1 MRATSRQVR
10 TRMALTTATAVLLG
24 CGAVTQGGTS
34 SAHAATGTD
43 PTSYVNIVAHEDD
56 DVLFLNP
63 DLAAPL
69 RAGDPN
75 VTIILT
81 AGEADGSPFTSPA
94 TSQADFAAQREDG
107 SRAAY
112 AAMMGLADNWTRQ
125 DIVRPTDADYE
136 MDTLVGAPQVKLIF
150 LNIKDGGDPNDP
162 DNLTKLNGGSL
173 SSISTFVPNNPIVTP
188 TPQVY
193 TKQSLINTLDAL
205 LNEFQPTV
213 VRTQQ
218 PSDIYDYAADNVDH
232 IAAGSFTDQA
242 MAAYHGPAG
251 DRHVILEHFR
261 DYADN
266 NMPDNLS
273 LTQRNDKEAIFQAYE
288 AHDLNA
294 THYDT
299 DSPDPDYA
307 NWPKR
312 QYQRWPAGSSWTA
325 TDADGRIEAFAV
337 EDGTV
342 MRWYQTAPGG
352 SWAGPEALA
361 APSGELAPQLSI
373 VRNSDGRLQVFAMQ
387 YDSVA
392 HTSNV
397 VTAAQTSA
405 GSSFGGWTNL
415 GNPNGTGDQ
424 TGLPA
429 VGVNAN
435 GDLQVFAKN
444 YYGGVSTLIQSSPGG
459 SFGAWT
465 DLGGGGG
472 VQDGLAVA
480 SDSTGRLHLFA
491 KRCDIPVTQDWGY
504 QTVSCWLA
512 HWSQSTANGTGAWD
526 ATEWA
531 KGSISDQP
539 VIGTNQDGHLQ
550 VFFRQAGGSDVE
562 TVAQQTDGT
571 WNMTPVDLSGNGGSG
586 SVAVTTNTGTDARI
600 FIVERD
606 NSSGISVTRQ
616 TAANGTVNNS
626 WTVLGGLTED
636 LPAAAVD
643 ANGKIVLTAL
653 GTDGRLDIQT
663 QQSAGATP
671 TFNGWQP
678 VGT

>member
-1 MRATSRQVR
+1 MHAKTRQVR
-10 TRMALTTATAVLLG
+10 KRTMATATTAIVLG
-24 CGAVTQGGTS
+24 CGAAMQGGAS
-34 SAHAATGTD
+34 PAHATTPAD
-43 PTSYVNIVAHEDD
+43 STSYVNIVAHEDD

-69 RAGDPN
+69 RAGHPN

-81 AGEADGSPFTSPA
+81 SGEANGSAFTTPP
-94 TSQADFAAQREDG
+94 TSAADFAAQREDG

-112 AAMMGLADNWTRQ
+112 AKMMGLADNWTQQ
-125 DIVRPTDADYE
+125 DVVRPTGADYE
-136 MDTLVGAPQVKLIF
+136 MDTLVGAPQVKLVF

-162 DNLTKLNGGSL
+162 DNLTKLNSGTV
-173 SSISTFVPNNPIVTP
+173 SSISTFVPDNPIVTP

-193 TKQSLINTLDAL
+193 TKQSLISTLDDL
-205 LNEFQPTV
+205 LNQFQPTV

-218 PSDIYDYAADNVDH
+218 PSDIYNYAADNVDH

-242 MAAYHGPAG
+242 VASYHGPGG

-261 DYADN
+261 DYANN

-273 LTQRNDKEAIFQAYE
+273 LTQRNDKETIFQTYE
-288 AHDLNA
+288 AHDANA
-294 THYDT
+294 YHYDT

-307 NWPKR
+307 AWPKR

-342 MRWYQTAPGG
+342 MRWYQTTPGG
-352 SWAGPEALA
+352 SWTGPEALA

-373 VRNSDGRLQVFAMQ
+373 ARNSDGRLQVFAMQ

-397 VTAAQTSA
+397 VTAAQTTA

-444 YYGGVSTLIQSSPGG
+444 YYGGVSTLIQSTPGG

-472 VQDGLAVA
+472 VQDGLSVA
-480 SDSTGRLHLFA
+480 SDSAGRLQLFA

-504 QTVSCWLA
+504 QTVQCWLA

-526 ATEWA
+526 TTEWD
-531 KGSISDQP
+531 KGKISDQP
-539 VIGTNQDGHLQ
+539 TIGTNQDGRLQ

-562 TVAQQTDGT
+562 TVAQQADGT
-571 WNMTPVDLSGNGGSG
+571 WNMTPVDFSGNGGSG
-586 SVAVTTNTGTDARI
+586 SVAVAANTGTDGRI
-600 FIVERD
+600 FVFERD
-606 NSSGISVTRQ
+606 NASGVSVTEQ
-616 TAANGTVNNS
+616 TAANGTVNNL
-626 WTVLGGLTED
+626 WTAFGGPTED

-643 ANGKIVLTAL
+643 ADGKVVLTAL

-663 QQSAGATP
+663 QQAAGSALS
-671 TFNGWQP
+671 FSGWQP
-678 VGT
+678 VGS